1 MRLRSLMIYI
11 KTDAEVELLREANQL
26 VSKTLAEVAGH
37 VRPGVTTRQLD
48 TIAEKYIRENGA
60 LPAFK
65 GYAGFPNT
73 LCTSVNDEV
82 VHGIP
87 SDYILR
93 EGDIISVDCGV
104 ILNGYYGDSAYTFP
118 VGEVKPEIL
127 RLLEYTRASLEAGLI
142 QAVAGNRVGDISQAV
157 QAKAEGGGYSV
168 VRTLVGHGI
177 GRHLHEG
184 PEVPNFGRRGSGT
197 RLDKNLVICIE
208 PMINMGTK
216 NTRTDGDGWTV
227 RTGDG
232 KPSAHFEYAVAVRE
246 GKPDLLSTFEYIEE
260 VLTKR

>member
-1 MRLRSLMIYI
+1 MIYV

-26 VSKTLAEVAGH
+26 VSKTLAEVAVH
-37 VRPGVTTRQLD
+37 IRPGVTTLRLD
-48 TIAEKYIRENGA
+48 AIAEEFIRSHGA

-87 SDYILR
+87 SDYALM

-104 ILNGYYGDSAYTFP
+104 ILNGWYGDSAFTFP
-118 VGEVKPEIL
+118 VGEVKPEVL
-127 RLLEYTRASLEAGLI
+127 RLLDFTRVSLEEGVR
-142 QAVAGNRVGDISQAV
+142 QAIAGNRIGDISHAV
-157 QAKAEGGGYSV
+157 QSKAEGGGYSV

-177 GRHLHEG
+177 GKHLHEG

-197 RLDKNLVICIE
+197 RLERNMVICIE

-216 NTRTDGDGWTV
+216 YTSTDSDGWTV

>member
-1 MRLRSLMIYI
+1 MIYI
-11 KTDAEVELLREANQL
+11 KTDAEVELLRESNLL
-26 VSKTLAEVAGH
+26 VSRTLAEVATH
-37 VRPGVTTRQLD
+37 IRPGVTTLMLD
-48 TIAEKYIRENGA
+48 AVAEEFIRDNGA
-60 LPAFK
+60 LPGFK

-87 SDYILR
+87 SGYTLK

-104 ILNGYYGDSAYTFP
+104 ILNGFYGDSAFTFA
-118 VGEVKPEIL
+118 VGEIKPETQ
-127 RLLEYTRASLEAGLI
+127 RLLDYTRASLEAGARE
-142 QAVAGNRVGDISQAV
+142 AVAGKRIGDISWAV
-157 QAKAEGGGYSV
+157 QSKAESGGYSV

-177 GRHLHEG
+177 GKHLHEG
-184 PEVPNFGRRGSGT
+184 PEVPNFGKRGSGPSLQ
-197 RLDKNLVICIE
+197 RNLVICIE

-216 NTRTDGDGWTV
+216 NTRTLKDGWTV

-246 GKPDLLSTFEYIEE
+246 DKADLLTTFEFIEE
-260 VLTKR
+260 VIKSSK

>member
-1 MRLRSLMIYI
+1 MIYI
-11 KTDAEVELLREANQL
+11 KTDAEVELLRASNML

-37 VRPGVTTRQLD
+37 IRAGVTTLQLD
-48 TIAEKYIRENGA
+48 TIAETFIRDHGA
-60 LPAFK
+60 LPGFK

-87 SDYILR
+87 SAYTLKD
-93 EGDIISVDCGV
+93 GDIISVDCGV
-104 ILNGYYGDSAYTFP
+104 ILDGYFGDSAFTFA
-118 VGEVKPEIL
+118 VGEVRPEVL
-127 RLLEYTRASLEAGLI
+127 RLLEYTRASLDAGVKEA
-142 QAVAGNRVGDISQAV
+142 VTGNRLGDISHAV
-157 QAKAEGGGYSV
+157 QSKAESGGYSV

-177 GRHLHEG
+177 GKHLHEG
-184 PEVPNFGRRGSGT
+184 PEVPNFGKRGTGALLE
-197 RLDKNLVICIE
+197 RNLVICIE

-216 NTRTDGDGWTV
+216 HTTVLSDGWTV

-246 GKPDLLSTFEYIEE
+246 GKADLLSTFEFIEE
-260 VLTKR
+260 VLQTR

>member
-1 MRLRSLMIYI
+1 MIYV

-26 VSKTLAEVAGH
+26 VSKTLAEVAVH
-37 VRPGVTTRQLD
+37 IRPGVTTLRLD
-48 TIAEKYIRENGA
+48 AIAEEFIRSHGA

-87 SDYILR
+87 SDYALM

-104 ILNGYYGDSAYTFP
+104 ILNGWYGDSAFTFP
-118 VGEVKPEIL
+118 VGEVKPEVL
-127 RLLEYTRASLEAGLI
+127 RLLDFTRVSLEEGVR
-142 QAVAGNRVGDISQAV
+142 QAIAGNRIGDISHAV
-157 QAKAEGGGYSV
+157 QSKAEGGGYSV

-177 GRHLHEG
+177 GKHLHEG

-197 RLDKNLVICIE
+197 RLERNMVICIE

-216 NTRTDGDGWTV
+216 YTSTDSDGWTV

-232 KPSAHFEYAVAVRE
+232 KPSAHFEYAVAARE

>member
-1 MRLRSLMIYI
+1 MIYI
-11 KTDAEVELLREANQL
+11 KTDAEVEFLRESNQL
-26 VSKTLAEVAGH
+26 VSKTLAELAGH
-37 VRPGVTTRQLD
+37 IRPGVTTLRLD
-48 TIAEKYIRENGA
+48 AIAEEFIRDHGA

-65 GYAGFPNT
+65 GYGGFPNT

-87 SDYILR
+87 SGYELK

-104 ILNGYYGDSAYTFP
+104 ILNGWYGDSAFTFA

-127 RLLEYTRASLEAGLI
+127 RLMEYTRASLEAGVREAI
-142 QAVAGNRVGDISQAV
+142 AGNRIGDISHAV
-157 QAKAEGGGYSV
+157 QSKAESGGYSV

-177 GRHLHEG
+177 GKHLHEG
-184 PEVPNFGRRGSGT
+184 PEVPNFGRRGSGP
-197 RLDKNLVICIE
+197 RLERNLVICIE

-216 NTRTDGDGWTV
+216 NTRVQGDGWTV

-246 GKPDLLSTFEYIEE
+246 GSADLLTTYEFIEE
-260 VLTKR
+260 VLKKR

>member
-1 MRLRSLMIYI
+1 MIYI

-37 VRPGVTTRQLD
+37 VRPGITTRQLD

-127 RLLEYTRASLEAGLI
+127 RLLEYTRASLEAGLM

-157 QAKAEGGGYSV
+157 QEKAEGGGYSV

>member
-1 MRLRSLMIYI
+1 MIYI
-11 KTDAEVELLREANQL
+11 KTDAEVELLRESNLL

-37 VRPGVTTRQLD
+37 IRPGVTTLQLD
-48 TIAEKYIRENGA
+48 SIAESFIRDHGA
-60 LPAFK
+60 LPGFK

-87 SDYILR
+87 SGYTLK

-104 ILNGYYGDSAYTFP
+104 ILNGYYGDSAYTFT
-118 VGEVKPEIL
+118 VGEVRPEVI
-127 RLLEYTRASLEAGLI
+127 RLLEYTRASLEAG
-142 QAVAGNRVGDISQAV
+142 ASEAFTGNRVGDISHAV
-157 QAKAEGGGYSV
+157 QTKAESGGYSV

-177 GRHLHEG
+177 GKHLHEG
-184 PEVPNFGRRGSGT
+184 PEVPNFGKRGTGT
-197 RLDKNLVICIE
+197 RLERNMVICIE
-208 PMINMGTK
+208 PMINLGTK
-216 NTRTDGDGWTV
+216 NTHVQNDGWTV

-246 GKPDLLSTFEYIEE
+246 GKADLLTTFEFIEE
-260 VLTKR
+260 VLKKR

>member
-1 MRLRSLMIYI
+1 MIYI
-11 KTDAEVELLREANQL
+11 KTDAEVEFLRESNQL
-26 VSKTLAEVAGH
+26 VSKTLAELAGH
-37 VRPGVTTRQLD
+37 IRPGVTTLRLD
-48 TIAEKYIRENGA
+48 AIAEEFIRDHGA

-65 GYAGFPNT
+65 GYGGFPNT

-87 SDYILR
+87 SGYELK

-104 ILNGYYGDSAYTFP
+104 ILNGWYGDSAFTFA

-127 RLLEYTRASLEAGLI
+127 RLMEYTRASLEAGVREAI
-142 QAVAGNRVGDISQAV
+142 AGNRIGDISHAV
-157 QAKAEGGGYSV
+157 QSKAESGGYSV

-177 GRHLHEG
+177 GKHLHEG

-197 RLDKNLVICIE
+197 RLERNLVICIE

-216 NTRTDGDGWTV
+216 NTRVQGDGWTV

-246 GKPDLLSTFEYIEE
+246 GSADLLTTYEFIEE
-260 VLTKR
+260 VLKKR

>member
-1 MRLRSLMIYI
+1 MIYI
-11 KTDAEVELLREANQL
+11 KTDAEVELLRESNLL
-26 VSKTLAEVAGH
+26 VSRTLAEVAKH
-37 VRPGVTTRQLD
+37 IRPGVTTLELD
-48 TIAEKYIRENGA
+48 AVAETYIRDNGA
-60 LPAFK
+60 LPGFK

-87 SDYILR
+87 SGYILK

-104 ILNGYYGDSAYTFP
+104 ILNGFYGDSAFTFA
-118 VGEVKPEIL
+118 VGEIKPEIQM
-127 RLLEYTRASLEAGLI
+127 LLDFTRASLEAGARE
-142 QAVAGNRVGDISQAV
+142 AVEGKRVGDISWAV
-157 QAKAEGGGYSV
+157 QSVAESGGYSV

-177 GRHLHEG
+177 GKHLHEG
-184 PEVPNFGRRGSGT
+184 PEVPNFGKRGSGPKLQ
-197 RLDKNLVICIE
+197 RNMVICIE

-216 NTRTDGDGWTV
+216 STRTLNDGWTV

-246 GKPDLLSTFEYIEE
+246 DKASLLTTFEFIEE
-260 VLTKR
+260 VLKRGK